1 MSTRAG
7 GASAEAG
14 GEGALPR
21 SGFVLLGLLSFF
33 WGINWPMMKWAVT
46 EIRPWTFRSICIVVG
61 VAGLFA
67 CARLA
72 GQRVGIPRQD
82 LKPLLVASFFNTT
95 AWHLCSA
102 YGLMLMASG
111 RAAIIAFTMPLW
123 ATLLAV
129 PLLDERINRAR
140 AIGLVLGLGGLA
152 FLLYGEIAAVQ
163 RAPLGGLLMLTAAIC
178 WAAGSLTVKRHRWS
192 MPAFTLTAWQLL
204 IGGVPILIGWAV
216 LEGGDILQPGIAALS
231 WRGVV
236 GALYSATVPM
246 IFCHWGW
253 MRVLQVFPASVA
265 AIGTLLIPVVGV
277 FSAALVIGERVG
289 PTELAALA
297 LITTSLA
304 IVLGPRLPRRATA

>member
-1 MSTRAG
+1 MSAPAG
-7 GASAEAG
+7 APAAQA

-21 SGFVLLGLLSFF
+21 TGFVLLGLLSFF
-33 WGINWPMMKWAVT
+33 WGINWPMMKWGVT
-46 EIRPWTFRSICIVVG
+46 EIRPWSFRSVCIVLG

-72 GQRVGIPRQD
+72 GQATRIPRED
-82 LKPLLVASFFNTT
+82 LRPLLLASFFNTT

-129 PLLDERINRAR
+129 PLLGERINRVR
-140 AIGLVLGLGGLA
+140 AIGLLLGLGGLLC
-152 FLLYGEIAAVQ
+152 LLAGEVTAVQ
-163 RAPLGGLLMLTAAIC
+163 RAPLGGLLMLGAAVT
-178 WAAGSLTVKRHRWS
+178 WAAGSLTIKRHRWA

-204 IGGVPILIGWAV
+204 IGGVPILIGWAL
-216 LEGGDILQPGIAALS
+216 LEGGDVLQAGFERPS
-231 WRGVV
+231 WRGIV
-236 GALYSATVPM
+236 GTLYAATVPM

-253 MRVLQVFPASVA
+253 MRVLQIFPASVA

-277 FSAALVIGERVG
+277 FSAALVIGEQVG
-289 PTELAALA
+289 PIELAALA
-297 LITTSLA
+297 LITCSLA
-304 IVLGPRLPRRATA
+304 IVLGPRLPRRGVG

>member
-1 MSTRAG
+1 V
-7 GASAEAG
+7 SAHAVG
-14 GEGALPR
+14 PSATTGEGALPR

-33 WGINWPMMKWAVT
+33 WGINWPMMKWGVT
-46 EIRPWTFRSICIVVG
+46 ELRPWTFRSICIVIG

-72 GQRVGIPRQD
+72 GQRVAIPRGD
-82 LKPLLVASFFNTT
+82 LRPLLVASFFNTT

-129 PLLDERINRAR
+129 PILGERINGAR
-140 AIGLVLGLGGLA
+140 AIGLLLGIGGLA
-152 FLLYGEIAAVQ
+152 FLLVGEMTALE
-163 RAPLGGLLMLTAAIC
+163 RAPLGGLLMLGAAVT
-178 WAAGSLTVKRHRWS
+178 WAAGSLTVKRHRWA

-204 IGGVPILIGWAV
+204 IGGIPILVGWAI
-216 LEGGDILQPGIAALS
+216 LEGTDMLQAGIGALS
-231 WRGVV
+231 WRGIV
-236 GALYSATVPM
+236 GTLYAATVPM

-289 PTELAALA
+289 ATELAALG
-297 LITTSLA
+297 LITASLA
-304 IVLGPRLPRRATA
+304 IVLGPRLPKRVGA